1 MQAFVY
7 HIPTRVIFGKGTE
20 AQTAEQVKQAGA
32 KRVLLVYGG
41 GSAERSGLLDR
52 IQADLAR
59 EDIAA

>member
-32 KRVLLVYGG
+32 KRVFWYT
-41 GSAERSGLLDR
+41 AE
-52 IQADLAR
+52 
-59 EDIAA
+59 AAQNAAACWIGFRQTLPGKALPA